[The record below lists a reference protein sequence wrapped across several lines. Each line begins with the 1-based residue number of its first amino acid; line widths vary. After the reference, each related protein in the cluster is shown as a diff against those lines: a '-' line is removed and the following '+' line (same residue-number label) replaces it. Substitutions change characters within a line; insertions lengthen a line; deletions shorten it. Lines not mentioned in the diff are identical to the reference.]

1 MMFAA
6 SAPVRSLGHARA
18 CAAIRSL
25 LPSALSLAAALV
37 IAFGSPAHAATDGQP
52 GATSTGSFDA
62 TLTVQPP
69 GGSQIQI
76 FGLDDTVL
84 SGIETHETVS
94 TGIGFISEYFCIVGS
109 EPGGATLSMTQTN
122 LPGGGYGDYFALQGT
137 SDANNDSI
145 TDSLV
150 FTALIRNPNSADTVG
165 LLNQWTVPVEQS
177 IAGCNAASDGSVAHE
192 LEISLNS
199 LPPASVHRLEG
210 TFTGNFTIT
219 VALQ

>member
-1 MMFAA
+1 MKK
-6 SAPVRSLGHARA
+6 
-18 CAAIRSL
+18 
-25 LPSALSLAAALV
+25 ALIGAAAL
-37 IAFGSPAHAATDGQP
+37 ALMLPHPTLAAIDGQP
-52 GATSTGSFDA
+52 GATSTGSFDV
-62 TLTVQPP
+62 TLNVLPP

-150 FTALIRNPNSADTVG
+150 FTALIRNPKSADTVG

-192 LEISLNS
+192 LEISPNN